1 MNLEDEIGKASA
13 IMTRYRMTKEDQIA
27 VVKRL
32 IDVGVE
38 RCLQEQE
45 RIRLT
50 NESMIEH
57 AQSHPLYRGRPN

>member
-13 IMTRYRMTKEDQIA
+13 VMARYRMSKDDQIA
-27 VVKRL
+27 VIKKL

-45 RIRLT
+45 RLRLEK
-50 NESMIEH
+50 ESMIEH
-57 AQSHPLYRGRPN
+57 AQDNPLYRRLVN

>member
-1 MNLEDEIGKASA
+1 MIEDEIGKASA
-13 IMTRYRMTKEDQIA
+13 IMTRYRMTKDDQIA

-45 RIRLT
+45 RLRLEK
-50 NESMIEH
+50 ESMIDY
-57 AQSHPLYRGRPN
+57 AANNPIYRGRPN